1 MKVYLE
7 AVPFN
12 STKLAAWVECHLV
25 SDHLGELIEELL
37 AVRPPPLALDFDKWF
52 APYQDQIVS
61 SGLTGLPRSAL
72 RQLLAF
78 PPALRKLQKAVL
90 LGGGQYWDRVPRSKG
105 FRRRLA
111 SARPDLPAPPP
122 SVTRTPPPPLDRTP
136 RPLTP
141 EPVPLAVVPP
151 EQPAE
156 SPRAGGAVPTWL
168 VVAAVA
174 ATAGVSGL
182 LVWVILSLT

>member
-12 STKLAAWVECHLV
+12 SSKLAAWVECHLV

-37 AVRPPPLALDFDKWF
+37 AVRPPPKALDFDKWF
-52 APYQDQIVS
+52 ALYQDQIL
-61 SGLTGLPRSAL
+61 SGGLAGLPRAAL
-72 RQLLAF
+72 RQLLAY

-122 SVTRTPPPPLDRTP
+122 PVTRTPLPQAP
-136 RPLTP
+136 RPLPP
-141 EPVPLAVVPP
+141 EPVPLVPAPP
-151 EQPAE
+151 EEAAE
-156 SPRAGGAVPTWL
+156 SPRARGAVPTWL
-168 VVAAVA
+168 VVVAVA
-174 ATAGVSGL
+174 ATAAVSGL
-182 LVWVILSLT
+182 LVWVVLSLT